1 MTEAALILDAPP
13 AIKSCHGGSRPGAG
27 RKPAPCQACGQAN
40 QWGIVTGGRR
50 LCQCSPVLPLA
61 QRLADAV
68 TEHLRFYPATTTTDV
83 RQAAA
88 IATAAAAAVL
98 PACQPS
104 RTAP

>member
-1 MTEAALILDAPP
+1 MNPDPSP
-13 AIKSCHGGSRPGAG
+13 AIKLRHGGHRPGAG
-27 RKPAPCQACGQAN
+27 RPPRPCSSCGTN
-40 QWGIVTGGRR
+40 RWVTVTGGRR

>member
-1 MTEAALILDAPP
+1 MTVALIP
-13 AIKSCHGGSRPGAG
+13 AADPVIKPGRGGHRPGAG

-61 QRLADAV
+61 QRLAAAV
-68 TEHLRFYPATTTTDV
+68 TEHLRRYPGTTTADV

-88 IATAAAAAVL
+88 IATDAASQVL
-98 PACQPS
+98 P
-104 RTAP
+104 